1 MIYSVQVFYWSFLF
15 VWGFLFELFKLLVLF
30 LLASLYDKVFF
41 LFFIKLG
48 FIPCDADQPL
58 QGIELKEK
66 ETQKD

>member
-30 LLASLYDKVFF
+30 LLASLYDKAFF

-48 FIPCDADQPL
+48 FTPL
-58 QGIELKEK
+58 QGIKLKEK
-66 ETQKD
+66 EAQKD